1 MTEHELALASEL
13 REPFS
18 PLIRPVLEVLRV
30 CKLVSLLRRKPRESA
45 AQPDPP
51 VAEGR
56 DAADADDAAA
66 DADMLIPPPASV
78 PSDAA
83 AADPAV
89 ASGDGSAPSA
99 PDDPPAEGATREPVA
114 DSDALADS
122 GGEPVPSPGGLS
134 FFERHYGGI
143 GRYGGRGDGSVHE
156 DEVWCFGDGSEEMYA
171 PTDDPVNVAKITHKI
186 AKLKAKVA
194 RAEQREDANDEAA
207 RDSQAEADDTAR

>member
-114 DSDALADS
+114 DSDALADRP
-122 GGEPVPSPGGLS
+122 EAPSPGGLS

-156 DEVWCFGDGSEEMYA
+156 DEVWCFGDGSEEMWA
-171 PTDDPVNVAKITHKI
+171 PTDDPVNVAKIAHKI

-207 RDSQAEADDTAR
+207 AAHDSQAEAEDGAP

>member
-56 DAADADDAAA
+56 DVADADDAAA
-66 DADMLIPPPASV
+66 DADMLIPPPASA

-99 PDDPPAEGATREPVA
+99 PDDPSTEGATREPVA
-114 DSDALADS
+114 DSDALADRP
-122 GGEPVPSPGGLS
+122 EAPSPGGLS

-143 GRYGGRGDGSVHE
+143 GRYGGRGDGSAGVGRGPGA
-156 DEVWCFGDGSEEMYA
+156 EVWRLSYAAADGGCTRS
-171 PTDDPVNVAKITHKI
+171 T
-186 AKLKAKVA
+186 
-194 RAEQREDANDEAA
+194 
-207 RDSQAEADDTAR
+207 